1 MSDVES
7 ASETI
12 TPKEA
17 RRKLGSGESRALDVR
32 SVEAR
37 SKGTVS
43 GSIHV
48 PADEVSSRLDE
59 LPDDQL
65 LIVFSDRGEESAEVA
80 AKLRDEGREAVSLEG
95 GMASWEEDR
104 MPVQPSEDP
113 EKEEGG
119 PNLPI

>member
-37 SKGTVS
+37 SEGTVS

-59 LPDDQL
+59 LPDDQQ

-113 EKEEGG
+113 EKKEGG
-119 PNLPI
+119 PDLPI

>member
-7 ASETI
+7 ASETV
-12 TPKEA
+12 TPEEA

-37 SKGTVS
+37 SEGTVS

-59 LPDDQL
+59 LPDDQQ

-80 AKLRDEGREAVSLEG
+80 AKLRDEGRDAVSLEG

-113 EKEEGG
+113 DK
-119 PNLPI
+119 